1 MLVKKGRAKMWT
13 GADSSAE
20 FTERNNWTAGSDE
33 NGGEWGGDDS
43 KRSERCQVT
52 DAVEEQESNTLTMMQ
67 TTAAPCGC
75 NS

>member
-1 MLVKKGRAKMWT
+1 MWT

-33 NGGEWGGDDS
+33 NGGEWGGDESQTIDS

-67 TTAAPCGC
+67 TAAAPCGC